1 VSDGSAPPLAGVR
14 VLDFTRFLAGPFCTM
29 QLADLGADVIKVER
43 PDRPREFSTGPGRDS
58 YFFLSANRG
67 KRSLALDYTSPEG
80 RELILRLLP
89 QIDVLIE
96 NFRPA
101 VMGDLGL
108 GPGPLC
114 ERFERLVYVSIS
126 GFGATGP
133 YRDRPGFDQIAQGM
147 SGLMSITGTPESG
160 PLRHGLAIG
169 DLVAGL
175 TGAQGALGALF
186 ARAQTGRGQHV
197 ETSLVESLMGLLSW
211 SGGMYFDSGQS
222 PGPAGHHHPLSSPY
236 GRFRGADG
244 YINIAA
250 GSEAMWQRLA
260 KAMEREQWLTDERF
274 TGPVERLRNRA
285 ALTAE
290 IESALQ
296 AASVAEWVERLNE
309 AGVPT
314 GPVYSLDQVFTD
326 PHILARDMLV
336 ELPHPALG
344 TFKTTGLPLKWSRTP
359 TRIERRPPLLAEHTH
374 EVLEELGVSP
384 AEIARLESQGVVRRM
399 APELA

>member
-1 VSDGSAPPLAGVR
+1 VSERAAPPLAGVR

-67 KRSLALDYTSPEG
+67 KRSLALDYTSSEG
-80 RELILRLLP
+80 RDLVLRLLP
-89 QIDVLIE
+89 EIDVLVE

-101 VMGDLGL
+101 VMSGLGL
-108 GPGPLC
+108 GPEALC
-114 ERFERLVYVSIS
+114 ERFERLIYVSIS

-147 SGLMSITGTPESG
+147 SGLMSITGTRESG

-186 ARAQTGRGQHV
+186 ARQRTGRGQHV

-236 GRFRGADG
+236 GRFRGTDG

-260 KAMEREQWLTDERF
+260 KAMGREGWLADERF
-274 TGPVERLRNRA
+274 AGPVERLRNRD
-285 ALTAE
+285 ALTQE

-296 AASVAEWVERLNE
+296 GSSVTEWVERLNE

-314 GPVYSLDQVFTD
+314 GPVYSLDQVFSD
-326 PHILARDMLV
+326 PHILSRDMLV
-336 ELPHPALG
+336 ELPHPTLG
-344 TFKTTGLPLKWSRTP
+344 TFKTTGLPLKWSQTP
-359 TRIERRPPLLAEHTH
+359 TKIERRPPLLAEHTH
-374 EVLEELGVSP
+374 EVLRELGLAE
-384 AEIARLESQGVVRRM
+384 AEIEALESQGVVRQS
-399 APELA
+399 